1 MQLAKLLKGHE
12 MQNILRPAPFVLIST
27 NHGTM
32 IVNRNDYRMIGD
44 GRGYGVG
51 FQLMSQSSFDHSE
64 VNFAMALLMTRHTNF
79 GAGVVAVD
87 CGANIGVH
95 TVEWARLMHQWGR
108 VIAFEAQE
116 KIYYALAGNVVINN
130 CLNVTA
136 RWAAVGAQCGSLEIP
151 EPNYLV
157 PSSYGS
163 FEIKK
168 RDNTEY
174 IGQDI
179 DYAGRGLKTVG
190 VITIDS
196 LHLDRLDFM
205 KIDVEGMELEV
216 LEGARE
222 AIAKHRPLMMI
233 EAIKS
238 DAERIRQ
245 LLGGQGYSIY
255 PMGINLLAAH
265 QSDPVLQKIKYEN
278 GILSL
283 NA

>member
-1 MQLAKLLKGHE
+1 MQD
-12 MQNILRPAPFVLIST
+12 IPRPAPFVLIST

-32 IVNRNDYRMIGD
+32 IVNRNDYCMMAD
-44 GRGYGVG
+44 GRSYGVG
-51 FQLMSQSSFDHSE
+51 FQLMSRSCFDQAE
-64 VNFAMALLMTRHTNF
+64 VNFAMALLANRHANF
-79 GAGVVAVD
+79 GAGVVAID

-116 KIYYALAGNVVINN
+116 KLYYALAGNVIINN

-136 RWAAVGAQCGSLEIP
+136 NWAAVGAESGTMQMP
-151 EPNYLV
+151 EPDYLV

-179 DYAGRGLKTVG
+179 DYTAGAMKTVA
-190 VITIDS
+190 VAAIDS
-196 LHLDRLDFM
+196 LGLDRLDFM

-216 LEGARE
+216 LHGARE
-222 AIAKHRPLMMI
+222 AIAKFHPQMMI
-233 EAIKS
+233 EVIKS
-238 DAERIRQ
+238 DREAILG
-245 LLGGQGYSIY
+245 LLNSEGYQVY
-255 PMGINLLAAH
+255 PLGINLLALH
-265 QSDPVLQKIKYEN
+265 KDDPVLQKITFEN
-278 GILSL
+278 GLLTLST
-283 NA
+283 